1 MRQITASKISHSR
14 DFSENSTTASQA
26 SSVRAA
32 RVVMETTT
40 ECYESTCEWSP
51 VLIDGSCSTEETDSE
66 DQADSQFNTAN
77 KFVAKPAPVSVYQ
90 RQHPAGR
97 IRDLFRQPH
106 GGVEQIDFQRPEL
119 TEQASGDWETPE
131 TEDGSSTAT
140 TRSARSRLRNSSSG
154 IPKRIRRETTESFHV
169 LSTDAVESEDSY
181 SNSEASLHSCKV
193 TEMDNNIHPALESD
207 VMVYSDEVEDIGKC
221 FVIAFDVAMQ
231 SEISIDMPINHTFS
245 FTPTIEGPGRVC
257 TADCL
262 FPRVQALEVTRQ
274 GDEDGRE
281 FILSKIA
288 EESSSSSAA
297 KIHEFHVSG
306 GSLDHDD
313 DDSDSYVY
321 EMEERQDL
329 IDFSTANKTAHEERQ
344 DLIDFSAANKTA
356 HEEKQDQLINFTAAN
371 KTVHEE
377 RQDLIDFSAANKT
390 AHEEKQD
397 QLINFTAANKTAH
410 EERQDLI
417 DFSAANKTAHEEKQ
431 DLIDFSA
438 ANKTAHE
445 ERQDQLINFTA
456 ANKTAHEERQDQLI
470 NFSAANK
477 TAREERQDQ
486 LINFS
491 AANKTAHEEKQDQLI
506 NFTAANKTAHE
517 ERQDQLINFSAAN
530 KTAHEERQDQ
540 LINFSAANKTAH
552 EEKQDQLIN
561 FSAANKAAH
570 EEKQDRVNFSAANET
585 AHAKKQDL
593 IDFSAANKTAQP
605 EEVHVTTEDSGRVI
619 FEVLGS
625 REEKLSS
632 RSSASNNNDAGF
644 SFVIDSQ
651 TAPVDN
657 ELDDADLIK
666 FGVSAEFDA
675 FNNSYRQISQPAAAV
690 ANHTTC
696 DNPKDRRELL
706 FTDPTTVLN
715 NSYIHNLNGATMEVG
730 SILVSDC
737 DEDKQTDESSSAS
750 PIEVHVDTGSCAEL
764 PRERTAP
771 STSAGRSNFP
781 AAYTIPTNHNTTEMV
796 DSRDNKTFRSATPDE
811 FELDYISSSQSSS
824 PESDREASQQQV
836 KKLWTKWCR
845 NRVDAS

>member
-66 DQADSQFNTAN
+66 NQADSQFNTAN

-106 GGVEQIDFQRPEL
+106 GGVEQIDFQLPEL

-140 TRSARSRLRNSSSG
+140 TRSALSRLHNSSSG

-207 VMVYSDEVEDIGKC
+207 VMVYSDEVDDIGKC

-257 TADCL
+257 TADCH

-281 FILSKIA
+281 FMLSKIA

-329 IDFSTANKTAHEERQ
+329 IDFSAANKTAHEERQDLIAFSAANKTVHEERQDLIDFSAANKTAHKEKQDLIDFSAANKTAHEERQDLIAFSAANKTAHEERQ

-356 HEEKQDQLINFTAAN
+356 HEEKQD
-371 KTVHEE
+371 
-377 RQDLIDFSAANKT
+377 LIDFS
-390 AHEEKQD
+390 
-397 QLINFTAANKTAH
+397 AANKTAH

-445 ERQDQLINFTA
+445 ERQDQLINF
-456 ANKTAHEERQDQLI
+456 
-470 NFSAANK
+470 
-477 TAREERQDQ
+477 
-486 LINFS
+486 S
-491 AANKTAHEEKQDQLI
+491 AANKTAHEEKQD
-506 NFTAANKTAHE
+506 
-517 ERQDQLINFSAAN
+517 
-530 KTAHEERQDQ
+530 
-540 LINFSAANKTAH
+540 
-552 EEKQDQLIN
+552 
-561 FSAANKAAH
+561 
-570 EEKQDRVNFSAANET
+570 RVN
-585 AHAKKQDL
+585 
-593 IDFSAANKTAQP
+593 FSAANKTAQP

-675 FNNSYRQISQPAAAV
+675 FNNSYRQSSQPAAAA

-781 AAYTIPTNHNTTEMV
+781 AADTIPTNHNTNEMV

-824 PESDREASQQQV
+824 PESDSEANQQQI
-836 KKLWTKWCR
+836 KKMWTKWCR